1 LESVVFNIHDNQYHY
16 RFSARLEAP
25 AEEVRAVVTDIE
37 RLPRINDNITLSRV
51 LFYYQDGSYRRQL
64 RMTECVLVFC
74 FNIDFV
80 ERVVLQANGDIHTT
94 IIPGAGNFRDGET
107 LWEIE
112 ALPDGA
118 TRIVMSATQRPDFW
132 IPPVLGPLLLKRAF
146 MSEVTETMTKIE
158 QLAHAASLL

>member
-1 LESVVFNIHDNQYHY
+1 L
-16 RFSARLEAP
+16 RL
-25 AEEVRAVVTDIE
+25 
-37 RLPRINDNITLSRV
+37 
-51 LFYYQDGSYRRQL
+51 
-64 RMTECVLVFC
+64 TECVLVFC

-80 ERVVLQANGDIHTT
+80 ERVALQANGDIQTT

-118 TRIVMSATQRPDFW
+118 TRIVMSATQRPNFW

>member
-1 LESVVFNIHDNQYHY
+1 MTFEVHDNQYQY

-25 AEEVRAVVTDIE
+25 VDAVRAVVTDSE
-37 RLPRINDNITLSRV
+37 RLTRINDHITSSRV

-64 RMTECVLVFC
+64 RLTECVLVFC
-74 FNIDFV
+74 FKIDFV
-80 ERVVLQANGDIHTT
+80 ERVVLQTNGDIHTT

-107 LWEIE
+107 LWEIV

-132 IPPVLGPLLLKRAF
+132 IPPVLGPLLLKRALV
-146 MSEVTETMTKIE
+146 SEVVETMTKIE
-158 QLAHAASLL
+158 QIAHAASLL